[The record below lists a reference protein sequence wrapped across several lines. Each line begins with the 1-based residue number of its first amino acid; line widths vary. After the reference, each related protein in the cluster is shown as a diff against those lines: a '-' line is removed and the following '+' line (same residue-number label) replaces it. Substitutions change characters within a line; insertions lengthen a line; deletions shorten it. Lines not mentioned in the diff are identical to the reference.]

1 MEAVYLRKNKSDWNT
16 KPHHCQGKENFQD
29 RSMAP
34 ACVDILQLTA
44 GTAAQREAAACLLLQ
59 SLTSCGYAK
68 LINHGVSD
76 EEVEDLFK
84 LSKKFFELPDDVKQT
99 VAHLGGP
106 NPQRGWSRVGQ
117 ENTASLYRKGLL
129 KTEMKEKLS
138 DAREHWD
145 QGSALDKEFKNIWP
159 EDSVQPGFRLITESA
174 YNKLE
179 GVSHTVLE
187 ALETASGI
195 PRGSFTDKCTH
206 ENNASELRFNHYPP
220 VSVAEI
226 KAGAVGRIWPH
237 FDLGVITLLFQDSVG
252 GLEFGNREQPGT
264 FERVPCGRPSEI
276 ILNVSET
283 LQRWSN
289 SVIDAGLH
297 RVSLPLE
304 MEDQETGMLPE
315 RYSIAYFTKADRN
328 ASVGSLKEFTAQTGE
343 QLFEDMT
350 AIEYHKSRL
359 LSAY

>member
-1 MEAVYLRKNKSDWNT
+1 M
-16 KPHHCQGKENFQD
+16 
-29 RSMAP
+29 
-34 ACVDILQLTA
+34 
-44 GTAAQREAAACLLLQ
+44 
-59 SLTSCGYAK
+59 
-68 LINHGVSD
+68 
-76 EEVEDLFK
+76 
-84 LSKKFFELPDDVKQT
+84 KQT
-99 VAHLGGP
+99 VAHQGGP

-138 DAREHWD
+138 DARVSSVPSVSHYERQRQLTQLLQEHWD
-145 QGSALDKEFKNIWP
+145 QGSPFDKEFTNIWP
-159 EDSVQPGFRLITESA
+159 EESVLPGFRPIMESA

-206 ENNASELRFNHYPP
+206 ENNASEFRFNHYPP

-237 FDLGVITLLFQDSVG
+237 FDLGVITLLFQDNVG

-276 ILNVSET
+276 VLNVSET
-283 LQRWSN
+283 LQRWTN
-289 SVIDAGLH
+289 SVIAAGLH

-328 ASVGSLKEFTAQTGE
+328 ASVGPLKEFTAQTGE